1 MKLRIKG
8 DSIRLRLSQSEVNR
22 FAESGEVQDTI
33 RFSPTSTLTYRLC
46 MDSEVTALTTT
57 FARDCIT
64 IRVPIAIGTTWAT
77 TDRVGMEHSAPTG
90 IDDGHLR
97 ILIEKDFQCLTVRP
111 GEDESD
117 NYPHPTGV
125 HKVSH

>member
-22 FAESGEVQDTI
+22 FAESGEVQDEI
-33 RFSPTSTLTYRLC
+33 RFGPGSALTYRLC
-46 MDSEVTALTTT
+46 MEPEVPALAAT
-57 FARDCIT
+57 FASDRII
-64 IRVPIAIGTTWAT
+64 IRVPTTLATTWAN
-77 TDRVGMEHSAPTG
+77 TDQVGMEHNAPTG
-90 IDDGHLR
+90 SDGQTLR

-117 NYPHPTGV
+117 NYPHPTGM
-125 HKVSH
+125 HARG